1 MAGRSRQSGYPFNMP
16 EELTAVQLEYRRRR
30 LRIWKSAGIFILIP
44 VGLLVAVNQ
53 LAAPPILTKVFA
65 AVTML
70 GVVGFGVYIFR
81 VSRCPACGF
90 PLWLGGQGTLGGKC
104 LGCGVQ
110 LYTPWRSKDGKWT
123 AQ

>member
-1 MAGRSRQSGYPFNMP
+1 MP
-16 EELTAVQLEYRRRR
+16 EELAAVQLEYRRRR
-30 LRIWKSAGIFILIP
+30 LRIWKSAGIFVLLP
-44 VGLLVAVNQ
+44 VGILVAVNQ

-70 GVVGFGVYIFR
+70 GVIGFGVYIFR

-110 LYTPWRSKDGKWT
+110 LYTPWRSKDGKRS

>member
-1 MAGRSRQSGYPFNMP
+1 MP

-30 LRIWKSAGIFILIP
+30 NRIWKSAGAFILLP

-65 AVTML
+65 AATML
-70 GVVGFGVYIFR
+70 GVFGFGVYIIR
-81 VSRCPACGF
+81 VWRCPNCRF

-110 LYTPWRSKDGKWT
+110 LYIPWRSKDGKWT